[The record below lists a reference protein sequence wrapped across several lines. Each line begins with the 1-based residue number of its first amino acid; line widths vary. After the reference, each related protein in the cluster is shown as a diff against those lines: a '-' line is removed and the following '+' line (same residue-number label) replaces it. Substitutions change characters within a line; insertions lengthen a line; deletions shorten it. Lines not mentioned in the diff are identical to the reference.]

1 MLFITVGFVIIEF
14 LVFLLLVIGAFAL
27 GHVGLL
33 IVGRID
39 AFLSPQNRQRSASS
53 AFTAN
58 PRERANPRQ
67 PVTGKE

>member
-14 LVFLLLVIGAFAL
+14 LVFLLLVIGAFVL

-39 AFLSPQNRQRSASS
+39 AFLSPEHRQGSASS
-53 AFTAN
+53 AVIEYSGEGAN
-58 PRERANPRQ
+58 PRDR
-67 PVTGKE
+67 